1 MTRLLCGMTQK
12 RRHVRRVLPAW
23 SGAPEDLFDYAQPA
37 APRAGGSRACSDKPI
52 KVTDDWPEVVPIT
65 EAELRVMEG
74 HFAEEL
80 DAMFGPRA

>member
-1 MTRLLCGMTQK
+1 MAQK
-12 RRHVRRVLPAW
+12 RHKRRVLPEW
-23 SGAPEDLFDYAQPA
+23 SGDPDDLYDYAHPP
-37 APRAGGSRACSDKPI
+37 APRAGRPPFLCVERAITVS
-52 KVTDDWPEVVPIT
+52 DDWPEVVPIT

>member
-1 MTRLLCGMTQK
+1 MAQK
-12 RRHVRRVLPAW
+12 RCARRVLSVG

-37 APRAGGSRACSDKPI
+37 APRAGGSRACPDKRI

>member
-1 MTRLLCGMTQK
+1 MAQK
-12 RRHVRRVLPAW
+12 RRARWVLPVW

-37 APRAGGSRACSDKPI
+37 APRAGSSRACSDKPI

>member
-1 MTRLLCGMTQK
+1 MAQ
-12 RRHVRRVLPAW
+12 RRRARRTLPGW

-37 APRAGGSRACSDKPI
+37 APRAGGSRVCLDKPI
-52 KVTDDWPEVVPIT
+52 KVTDDWPEVVPIA

-74 HFAEEL
+74 HFADEL

>member
-12 RRHVRRVLPAW
+12 RRHVRRVLPIR
-23 SGAPEDLFDYAQPA
+23 SGAPEDLFDYTQPA
-37 APRAGGSRACSDKPI
+37 APRAGGSRACPDKPI